1 MTPLMNSI
9 IHENSCTF
17 VRSPS
22 ALYPVLCSVPGTPT
36 TPVLSVTP
44 KTLVV
49 DTDTQYAEHFQ
60 CEAMVGYPAPGST
73 VLQTNKN
80 GNFETFALGTSEL
93 SSISEDCSITETLT
107 IKAVTFDASWNNTQ
121 LRCSLED
128 NEGQSTGV
136 VSEDYTI
143 RLLPGKK
150 ISKVNLSF
158 NFIFANILLLIKS
171 NF

>member
-1 MTPLMNSI
+1 MTS
-9 IHENSCTF
+9 
-17 VRSPS
+17 
-22 ALYPVLCSVPGTPT
+22 
-36 TPVLSVTP
+36 VLSVTP

-49 DTDTQYAEHFQ
+49 DTATRDDETFQ
-60 CEAMVGYPAPGST
+60 CEAIVGYPTPGST

-80 GNFETFALGTSEL
+80 GNFETVSLGTSEL
-93 SSISEDCSITETLT
+93 SSTSEDCSITKTLT

-121 LRCSLED
+121 LRCSIED
-128 NEGQSTGV
+128 NDGQITGV

-143 RLLPGKK
+143 RLLPGKTMSK
-150 ISKVNLSF
+150 IYFAYLPI

>member
-1 MTPLMNSI
+1 MTPLINSI
-9 IHENSCTF
+9 IHENSCSF
-17 VRSPS
+17 VRSS
-22 ALYPVLCSVPGTPT
+22 SVLYPVFCSVPGTPT
-36 TPVLSVTP
+36 TPVLGVTP

-49 DTDTQYAEHFQ
+49 DTAIRYDEHFQ

-121 LRCSLED
+121 LRCAIED
-128 NEGQSTGV
+128 NDGQITGV
-136 VSEDYTI
+136 VSEEYTV
-143 RLLPGKK
+143 RLLPGKT
-150 ISKVNLSF
+150 ISKVNFAIYPLILFSL
-158 NFIFANILLLIKS
+158 IFCYL
-171 NF
+171 